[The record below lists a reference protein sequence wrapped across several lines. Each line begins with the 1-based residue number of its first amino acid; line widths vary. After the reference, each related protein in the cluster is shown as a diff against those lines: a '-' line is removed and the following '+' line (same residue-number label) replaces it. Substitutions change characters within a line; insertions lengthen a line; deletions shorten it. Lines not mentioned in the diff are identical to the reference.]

1 MGLRASSTAELIFEN
16 CKVPKENILGDVGT
30 GFMIALS
37 TLDGGRITLAV
48 GSLGAAQR
56 ALDLCIDYLRQNQ
69 SEGGNLANRQSIQWK
84 LADVVM
90 EVYASKYLVYNNLME
105 LEKYYEIIE
114 SKEKVPRQLRDRVS
128 RGSAISKAYVSEVAS
143 RAITRVIEIQGILG
157 IQDGTEIER
166 GFRDSFIAEI
176 YEGTND
182 IQRMIIA
189 KEILGIGLN

>member
-1 MGLRASSTAELIFEN
+1 MRASSTAELIFEN

-37 TLDGGRITLAV
+37 TLDGGRVTLAV

-56 ALDLCIDYLRQNQ
+56 ALDLCVDYLRQNQ

-189 KEILGIGLN
+189 KEILGIGL

>member
-1 MGLRASSTAELIFEN
+1 
-16 CKVPKENILGDVGT
+16 
-30 GFMIALS
+30 
-37 TLDGGRITLAV
+37 
-48 GSLGAAQR
+48 
-56 ALDLCIDYLRQNQ
+56 
-69 SEGGNLANRQSIQWK
+69 
-84 LADVVM
+84 M
-90 EVYASKYLVYNNLME
+90 EVYASRYLCYNNLVE

-143 RAITRVIEIQGILG
+143 RALTTAIEIQGLSG
-157 IQDGTEIER
+157 IIAGSEFER

-189 KEILGIGLN
+189 KELLGLGL

>member
-1 MGLRASSTAELIFEN
+1 M
-16 CKVPKENILGDVGT
+16 
-30 GFMIALS
+30 S
-37 TLDGGRITLAV
+37 TLDGGRVTLAV

-114 SKEKVPRQLRDRVS
+114 SKEKVPR
-128 RGSAISKAYVSEVAS
+128 
-143 RAITRVIEIQGILG
+143 
-157 IQDGTEIER
+157 
-166 GFRDSFIAEI
+166 
-176 YEGTND
+176 
-182 IQRMIIA
+182 
-189 KEILGIGLN
+189 